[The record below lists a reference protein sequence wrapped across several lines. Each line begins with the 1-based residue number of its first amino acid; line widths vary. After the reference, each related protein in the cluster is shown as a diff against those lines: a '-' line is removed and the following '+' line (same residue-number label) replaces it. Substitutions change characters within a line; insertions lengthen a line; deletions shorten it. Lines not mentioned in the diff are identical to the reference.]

1 MPKRTQRRRDISWR
15 RAPEGSVDV
24 MKPRVKWHPLAWVVG
39 CMCEPHPPGV
49 PVVLSVH
56 STWEGAMR
64 AANEHY
70 NARHRGAS

>member
-1 MPKRTQRRRDISWR
+1 
-15 RAPEGSVDV
+15 
-24 MKPRVKWHPLAWVVG
+24 MKPRVKWHPLAWCVG

-70 NARHRGAS
+70 DVRHRGES